1 MSQDGDALSTSGAQA
16 HAMFRSAAVALAV
29 LAGIDLLVFDGAY
42 LHALGA
48 LGHMIRV
55 VVH

>member
-1 MSQDGDALSTSGAQA
+1 ML
-16 HAMFRSAAVALAV
+16 RSAAVALAV
-29 LAGIDLLVFDGAY
+29 LAGIDLLMFDGAY
-42 LHALGA
+42 MHALGA